1 MTWQAKANRA
11 VGRLTGFEVRRL
23 AQPPDTPR
31 TARSRGPKRDYGRL
45 LDRPIFVFS
54 SMRSGSTLLRVLLDS
69 HSQLHAPH
77 ELHVRSLHVETASKH
92 SKAAMDQL
100 GLSTTELE
108 YLLWDRVLHAQ
119 LQRSGK
125 SYIVNKTPGNAFIWQ
140 RIATCWPDARFI
152 FLLRHPGAAAISWN
166 KIRSS
171 WTLEEA
177 ALDVARYMEAVEAAK
192 QALPGLTIRYE
203 DLTDDPESVARRIC
217 QFLDL
222 DWEPEMLDYGKHDH
236 GGYVAGLGDWGQRI
250 KSGQIQPARPLP
262 RPEEI
267 PEVLREI
274 CASWGYLETAET
286 ASTAK

>member
-11 VGRLTGFEVRRL
+11 AGRLTGFEVRRV
-23 AQPPDTPR
+23 ARRPGARR
-31 TARSRGPKRDYGRL
+31 TARSRGPKRARERL

-77 ELHVRSLHVETASKH
+77 ELHLRSLHVQMGSKH
-92 SKAAMDQL
+92 AEAAMSQL
-100 GLSTTELE
+100 GLSTIELE

-140 RIATCWPDARFI
+140 RIAACWPDARFI
-152 FLLRHPGAAAISWN
+152 FLLRHPGATAISWHE
-166 KIRSS
+166 IRSS
-171 WTLEEA
+171 WTLEKA
-177 ALDVARYMEAVEAAK
+177 ALDVARYMKAVEAAR
-192 QALPGLTIRYE
+192 QALPGMTIRYE
-203 DLTDDPESVARRIC
+203 DLTADPETVTRRIC

-250 KSGQIQPARPLP
+250 RSGQIQSARPLP

-267 PEVLREI
+267 PEVLRDL
-274 CASWGYLETAET
+274 CATWGYLETSAV
-286 ASTAK
+286 K

>member
-11 VGRLTGFEVRRL
+11 IGRLTGFELRRVVL
-23 AQPPDTPR
+23 APRPDARR
-31 TARSRGPKRDYGRL
+31 TARGRRPERACERL

-77 ELHVRSLHVETASKH
+77 ELHLRGLHVQMGSKH
-92 SKAAMDQL
+92 AEAAMGQL

-108 YLLWDRVLHAQ
+108 YLLWDRVLHAR

-125 SYIVNKTPGNAFIWQ
+125 RYIVNKTPGNAFIWQ

-152 FLLRHPGAAAISWN
+152 FLLRHPGATAISWRE
-166 KIRSS
+166 IRSS
-171 WTLEEA
+171 WTLEKA
-177 ALDVARYMEAVEAAK
+177 ALDVARYMKAVEAAR
-192 QALPGLTIRYE
+192 QALPGMTIRYE
-203 DLTDDPESVARRIC
+203 DLTADPEGVTRRIC
-217 QFLDL
+217 QFLGL

-236 GGYVAGLGDWGQRI
+236 GAYVAGLGDWGQRI
-250 KSGQIQPARPLP
+250 RSGQIQPARPLP

-267 PEVLREI
+267 P
-274 CASWGYLETAET
+274 
-286 ASTAK
+286 